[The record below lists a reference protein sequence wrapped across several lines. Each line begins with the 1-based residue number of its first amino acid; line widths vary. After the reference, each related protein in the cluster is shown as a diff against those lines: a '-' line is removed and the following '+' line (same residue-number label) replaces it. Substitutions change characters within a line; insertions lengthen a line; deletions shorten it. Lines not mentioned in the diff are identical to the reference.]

1 MASMSVSGVVSGMD
15 WESMITSTIEA
26 AQEPAMVKVNKR
38 TNLTNKKSLF
48 EEMKVMMQ
56 SIQTSLTSLKL
67 PSTYKA
73 KDIEIENMGTGSY
86 KKILTA
92 TVNADAEIGVHT
104 LEVKQLA
111 TAQTNRSKQIS
122 STLKSTMGSLE
133 SSKMYINVGSQ
144 KIAVDVYNTDTLE
157 SLKSRI
163 NTTLKTLSTPVNVT
177 AAVVDNKLV
186 IKSDS
191 TGLGTTTVE
200 GTLPNKYN
208 AGGRNSL
215 ESIITN
221 AGSGATT
228 NIYVDGDAAE
238 NLKVSSGGSSYTIHE
253 DYEVVNNEIR
263 WKQYKDTDEIKLGD
277 SVGATYKM
285 AANDKVIKTVTRGS
299 GDTDTVSLN
308 FTPSDNSNFKIAARE
323 VSTSESISATKPSSS
338 ELGTSKPTTDD
349 DGNEVVITKT
359 YSENTD
365 DDGNTYYT
373 ITTTT
378 TTTKYYT
385 YGTDFTYS
393 DGKITWLNE
402 ESKTNEPSS
411 YTVSYE
417 KDTSTNYSLDVT
429 RGSGDDSIDI
439 TELLTKY
446 KAATGSEL
454 GTKTLTG
461 TDRVIRTYIDP
472 DDTSLLNITDGTNT
486 YEYGRDFV
494 IRVKDDG
501 DGYVV
506 SWFAKDNTV
515 TASDA
520 NPAVSA
526 YTDYKDI
533 STLNFKTAPTSNYTL
548 NFKYSDSETT
558 SAAVKSSDTDKSLKT
573 ILSLDDDIAS
583 SEYSKITIKNGST
596 TYTYGTDYTI
606 NSDGEIEWL
615 DVSAKTPSGDFT
627 VNYKLGGYKPFTI
640 NNKYRSTDATVNQ
653 GLGTSF
659 LLSDLELET
668 FQVGS
673 YDCVTSDVG
682 EKVFT
687 LKLADG
693 SDSYTYGT
701 DYIIRNNAEGSLAV
715 SWPGGVGLPAGS
727 THYPPANAKF
737 TLSYNPIASGQSS
750 VGASDTVSGLL
761 GFTPTSYEDVYITDD
776 DGNTY
781 TYGKDFTVNDDGTIE
796 WLEVEDPSRPT
807 ASTEYELI
815 YTSTDGGELFTISD
829 AVTRSNSDVIALTS
843 SGSSIDYDEMINGT
857 VTITQGSKVF
867 YENYDFEI
875 GKNDNGEVT
884 IDWKTG
890 TNYEWYYPQPGANSR
905 YSINLVTAD
914 GDTKTYSGVRSYTD
928 TLDLRSLSD
937 DCYFEVAE
945 GSLTKLTY
953 NNVTYDLTDAADDD
967 ETTTTD
973 VEIVRDTLGL
983 SIADGT
989 NGGKKIFNFNW
1000 VTPDLEARDN
1010 LPTYGD
1016 EIEISYDY
1024 YANTFTL
1031 SDDGDG
1037 IIDKLGLNDDVTDA
1051 KNAIIVL

>member
-285 AANDKVIKTVTRGS
+285 AANDKVVKTVTRGS

-308 FTPSDNSNFKIAARE
+308 FTPSDNSNFKIAAKE
-323 VSTSESISATKPSSS
+323 VSTSGSISATKPSSS

-411 YTVSYE
+411 YTVSYTQ
-417 KDTSTNYSLDVT
+417 DNSTSYSQTIT
-429 RGSGDDSIDI
+429 RGTGDDQIDI
-439 TELLTKY
+439 TAIAYNY
-446 KAATGSEL
+446 KTATGSEL
-454 GTKTLTG
+454 GTKTLTDSKG
-461 TDRVIRTYIDP
+461 VIRTYIDP

-501 DGYVV
+501 NGYVV
-506 SWFAKDNTV
+506 SWFVTGDTNSDGSITTKDSNI
-515 TASDA
+515 
-520 NPAVSA
+520 AVST

-533 STLNFKTAPTSNYTL
+533 STLNFKTAPTSGTSYKL
-548 NFKYSDSETT
+548 NFANENIETVT
-558 SAAVKSSDTDKSLKT
+558 KTVKSSDTDKSLETIFSGYDIAKSEYNSIKISDGTRNYRYGKDFIINDSGEIEWLEQTNTGPASYNVTLADKNVLSFDVSKAQANATGSSSIVIGNIGYGFYPFYGSSPQTFEKT
-573 ILSLDDDIAS
+573 YLQLEGTALPTTGDISTAQGNFRVVTDGSKFHVYVTDDEGNVTEPYEYGRDFVLRSQIGKYGTDITWLASEKSFKNYLPSKYTSMGDALARPTNAYSVVYPHTFTGTGSGLDDLGDVLGTNDLGITLTADDYNNVIITDVS
-583 SEYSKITIKNGST
+583 GNPYVYSAD
-596 TYTYGTDYTI
+596 GTDENADYTI
-606 NSDGEIEWL
+606 NSEGKIVWLGYDDEEEEI
-615 DVSAKTPSGDFT
+615 
-627 VNYKLGGYKPFTI
+627 
-640 NNKYRSTDATVNQ
+640 
-653 GLGTSF
+653 
-659 LLSDLELET
+659 
-668 FQVGS
+668 
-673 YDCVTSDVG
+673 
-682 EKVFT
+682 KV
-687 LKLADG
+687 
-693 SDSYTYGT
+693 
-701 DYIIRNNAEGSLAV
+701 
-715 SWPGGVGLPAGS
+715 
-727 THYPPANAKF
+727 
-737 TLSYNPIASGQSS
+737 
-750 VGASDTVSGLL
+750 
-761 GFTPTSYEDVYITDD
+761 
-776 DGNTY
+776 
-781 TYGKDFTVNDDGTIE
+781 
-796 WLEVEDPSRPT
+796 PSRPT

-815 YTSTDGGELFTISD
+815 YTSTDGGELFKID
-829 AVTRSNSDVIALTS
+829 EAVTRSNSDVIALTS
-843 SGSSIDYDEMINGT
+843 GGSSIDYDEMINGT

-867 YENYDFEI
+867 YENYD
-875 GKNDNGEVT
+875 
-884 IDWKTG
+884 
-890 TNYEWYYPQPGANSR
+890 
-905 YSINLVTAD
+905 
-914 GDTKTYSGVRSYTD
+914 
-928 TLDLRSLSD
+928 
-937 DCYFEVAE
+937 
-945 GSLTKLTY
+945 
-953 NNVTYDLTDAADDD
+953 
-967 ETTTTD
+967 
-973 VEIVRDTLGL
+973 
-983 SIADGT
+983 
-989 NGGKKIFNFNW
+989 
-1000 VTPDLEARDN
+1000 
-1010 LPTYGD
+1010 
-1016 EIEISYDY
+1016 
-1024 YANTFTL
+1024 
-1031 SDDGDG
+1031 
-1037 IIDKLGLNDDVTDA
+1037 
-1051 KNAIIVL
+1051 